1 MKKALALFLA
11 SAMAFSMTA
20 CGGGASDPGGAAD
33 TADTQT
39 VDVDLSQK
47 EAPQLAEQVAA
58 GTLPALE
65 DRLPVSGDAMVE
77 QVEELGEYGGS
88 MTVTTLDNGRWN
100 WGPFTEQSLFRFKDD
115 MSGEVEPN
123 ICKDFTVNED
133 STVWTITLRE
143 GMKWSDG
150 EPLTADD
157 FIFYYDHLSTPAL
170 NPDRTAVGQEEEG
183 YYGPYT
189 SKTYNCFQV
198 EKDGKKYW
206 AKYDKVNDY
215 EFTVTFAAPKPSFA
229 VDFAVDAKW
238 GVLPKHFYV
247 NYVAR
252 KDGVTDDP
260 TFPLISEE
268 EALANANRDFGK
280 QWDSYS
286 TMGKGI
292 GYYNWDYA
300 IVPQLRSFI
309 AVKDNWDTVGE
320 TYRLVRNPYFWK
332 TDAEGRQLPYLDEID
347 VKIINEQSQ
356 TTLQAMSGEFDIYLA
371 GKDFS
376 TVATETKD
384 THDIVEWIS
393 ASWLSGDSPV
403 SEGLQLNQTV
413 KDLDKHP
420 VPGYPLPRG
429 AVDLCRPQP
438 AQRNADERHVR
449 PVADQCAGRG

>member
-1 MKKALALFLA
+1 M
-11 SAMAFSMTA
+11 
-20 CGGGASDPGGAAD
+20 
-33 TADTQT
+33 
-39 VDVDLSQK
+39 
-47 EAPQLAEQVAA
+47 
-58 GTLPALE
+58 
-65 DRLPVSGDAMVE
+65 
-77 QVEELGEYGGS
+77 
-88 MTVTTLDNGRWN
+88 
-100 WGPFTEQSLFRFKDD
+100 
-115 MSGEVEPN
+115 
-123 ICKDFTVNED
+123 
-133 STVWTITLRE
+133 
-143 GMKWSDG
+143 
-150 EPLTADD
+150 
-157 FIFYYDHLSTPAL
+157 
-170 NPDRTAVGQEEEG
+170 
-183 YYGPYT
+183 
-189 SKTYNCFQV
+189 
-198 EKDGKKYW
+198 
-206 AKYDKVNDY
+206 
-215 EFTVTFAAPKPSFA
+215 
-229 VDFAVDAKW
+229 
-238 GVLPKHFYV
+238 
-247 NYVAR
+247 
-252 KDGVTDDP
+252 TDDP